1 MAEASAKDNVLALV
15 VVSSAYERVHY
26 ALATAASAAAV
37 DKPVFL
43 FFTQGA
49 VRAVAGTPE
58 RPGWHALTVAD
69 PTLGGTDAATLDRA
83 FKSRGTAGFEELLSA
98 CGELGVELLVC
109 SMGMRVAEIA
119 KANLRPDLRI
129 QETGLT
135 DVLSRARVPTF
146 V

>member
-1 MAEASAKDNVLALV
+1 MADKPAQDMLALI

-26 ALATAASAAAV
+26 ALATAAAAAAS
-37 DKPVFL
+37 DKPVLL

-69 PTLGGTDAATLDRA
+69 PTLGGADAASLDRA
-83 FKSRGTAGFEELLSA
+83 YRSRGAAGIDELLAA
-98 CGELGVELLVC
+98 CRELGIELLVC

-119 KANLRPDLRI
+119 KSDLRPDLSL

-135 DVLSRARVPTF
+135 DVLSRSRLPTF